1 MSEKII
7 LIKKSIDELVRA
19 GWNEPV
25 LVPLRKDI
33 DKIPDCEIVCT
44 LTWTAKALRTFKQ
57 NKALYTYFQ
66 LLADAFNNLGL
77 DVQHVLEFKEVSL
90 PWTKDR
96 VKDLL
101 WAPIQ
106 KAMFDTTST
115 TELETDHV
123 SKVHDRLN
131 KHTHTLMDVW
141 VDFPDKKMQEYE
153 KMSDQYR

>member
-25 LVPLRKDI
+25 LVPLKEDI

-44 LTWTAKALRTFKQ
+44 LTWTEKALRTFKQ
-57 NKALYTYFQ
+57 NKALYKYFQ
-66 LLADAFNNLGL
+66 LLADAFTDMGL
-77 DVQHVLEFKEVSL
+77 DVQKVMAFKEVSL
-90 PWTKDR
+90 PWSKDR

-101 WAPIQ
+101 WFPIQ
-106 KAMFDTTST
+106 EAMFNTTST

-123 SKVHDRLN
+123 SKVHDVLN
-131 KHTHTLMDVW
+131 RHTSDLMGVS
-141 VDFPDKKMQEYE
+141 VPFPDKRMQEYE
-153 KMSDQYR
+153 EMSNRY